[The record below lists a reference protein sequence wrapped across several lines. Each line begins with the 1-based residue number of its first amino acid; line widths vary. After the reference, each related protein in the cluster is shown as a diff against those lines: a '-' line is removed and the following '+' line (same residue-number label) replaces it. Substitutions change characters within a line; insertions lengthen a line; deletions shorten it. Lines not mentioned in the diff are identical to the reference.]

1 MSWDIPPSV
10 FADVVIDDVDKMYRG
25 FLITCWN
32 DIIIKSPV
40 DTGAYRGN
48 HILSFGSPDYTYDM
62 NEKGVMAMG
71 VTLAGVPKGKFPTAY
86 IQNNLPYAAVIEF
99 GGYPN
104 PPKRGSYD
112 KKEQKYV
119 IKSTGGYSKHAPQGV
134 YALAFEYAVAKYA

>member
-62 NEKGVMAMG
+62 NKKGVMAMG
-71 VTLAGVPKGKFPTAY
+71 VTLAEVPKGKFPTAY
-86 IQNNLPYAAVIEF
+86 IQNNLPYAYRLEN
-99 GGYPN
+99 GW
-104 PPKRGSYD
+104 
-112 KKEQKYV
+112 
-119 IKSTGGYSKHAPQGV
+119 SKQAPQGV